1 MLWRPDGGWEDSCV
15 GTSELTFTG
24 LRGTFWIWLAPGVPS
39 TRWDE
44 GTVTVTHF
52 TNGDVLARY
61 RGRSCDSPSG
71 HESSPEAGL
80 CRRVLLGSPG
90 TRQGRPWEVR
100 QSRAREQGH
109 EGCPSASAGWRAPWV
124 PHRCSPG
131 PGTEV
136 MGGDCDSHSLSELG
150 RASRTA
156 GGLPLSG
163 FVIRSKI
170 REKPLQ

>member
-1 MLWRPDGGWEDSCV
+1 MSPCAAGIPRDTAGKTLGGQ
-15 GTSELTFTG
+15 T
-24 LRGTFWIWLAPGVPS
+24 
-39 TRWDE
+39 
-44 GTVTVTHF
+44 
-52 TNGDVLARY
+52 
-61 RGRSCDSPSG
+61 
-71 HESSPEAGL
+71 
-80 CRRVLLGSPG
+80 
-90 TRQGRPWEVR
+90 
-100 QSRAREQGH
+100 EQGQGAGARGLSLCFRRL
-109 EGCPSASAGWRAPWV
+109 EGSLG

-136 MGGDCDSHSLSELG
+136 MGGDCDSHSLLELG